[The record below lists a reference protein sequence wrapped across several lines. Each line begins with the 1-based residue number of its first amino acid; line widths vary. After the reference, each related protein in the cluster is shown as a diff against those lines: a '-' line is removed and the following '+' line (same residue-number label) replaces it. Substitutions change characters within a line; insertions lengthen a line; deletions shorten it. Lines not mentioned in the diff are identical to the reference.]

1 MSEQSDTPRQTPLV
15 ELLLAVPEDA
25 RLIYEHSPTESQSIP
40 VGPMCRQAAM
50 ELATATRERD
60 EARAEV
66 ERLRSTLIDV
76 VNQIRKCDPVDE
88 LGHRMTMNR
97 ACLEAETLLDSAATE
112 AARKFCGVG
121 ELERAGYIPA
131 GSADE
136 REAKP

>member
-1 MSEQSDTPRQTPLV
+1 MEEQSDTPRTDAAVKYGIVDVGDKWTGTNPLGMDVVDV
-15 ELLLAVPEDA
+15 ETSRDLE
-25 RLIYEHSPTESQSIP
+25 R
-40 VGPMCRQAAM
+40 

-66 ERLRSTLIDV
+66 ERLRSALVDL
-76 VNQIRKCDPVDE
+76 VNQILKCGPVDE

-121 ELERAGYIPA
+121 ELERTGYIPA

>member
-1 MSEQSDTPRQTPLV
+1 MSDYGDMCKDLREMRREIAEQ
-15 ELLLAVPEDA
+15 A
-25 RLIYEHSPTESQSIP
+25 RLLGIGGTRESALMAKVDAI
-40 VGPMCRQAAM
+40 
-50 ELATATRERD
+50 TRERD
-60 EARAEV
+60 RARAEV
-66 ERLRSTLIDV
+66 ERMRSTLIDV